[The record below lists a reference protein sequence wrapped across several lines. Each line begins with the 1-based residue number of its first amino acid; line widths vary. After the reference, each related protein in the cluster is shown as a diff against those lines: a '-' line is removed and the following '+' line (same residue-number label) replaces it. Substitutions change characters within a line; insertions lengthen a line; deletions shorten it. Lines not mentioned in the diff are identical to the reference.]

1 MCKAIKGL
9 NGLSI
14 GGPRWASFNVAIR
27 FCGVGE
33 GRGSARDGG
42 GVKTNYWFGGGFTG

>member
-1 MCKAIKGL
+1 MAGARTGWC
-9 NGLSI
+9 
-14 GGPRWASFNVAIR
+14 R